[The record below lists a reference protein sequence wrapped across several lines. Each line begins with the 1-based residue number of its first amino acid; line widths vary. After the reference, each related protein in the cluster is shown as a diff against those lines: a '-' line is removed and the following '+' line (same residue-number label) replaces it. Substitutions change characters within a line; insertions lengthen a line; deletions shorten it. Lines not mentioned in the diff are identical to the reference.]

1 MILTLTILSLAACS
15 AAPPTAA
22 PAAGATAD
30 ETAASAQGKTMV
42 PFIRMDKDDPN
53 AWKGTLDNVRL
64 LKGNL
69 FEYGPVNEKYKIDAN
84 IVPSK
89 AGLDTLNISGSAQF
103 SAPQFAELADTL
115 RECADGRNVYII
127 DLRQESHVLVNEGIP
142 LSWYGSHN
150 WANKDMT
157 LEE

>member
-1 MILTLTILSLAACS
+1 
-15 AAPPTAA
+15 
-22 PAAGATAD
+22 
-30 ETAASAQGKTMV
+30 
-42 PFIRMDKDDPN
+42 MDRDDLN

-84 IVPSK
+84 FVPSK
-89 AGLDTLNISGSAQF
+89 AGLDTLNISSSAQF
-103 SAPQFAELADTL
+103 SVPQFADLTDTL
-115 RECADGRNVYII
+115 RECADGRTVYII